1 MYACIDPLAK
11 YPQQTAIGKDEF
23 GKFRTAVCKEYPP
36 HFSAGMARAIIDQL
50 RTEVRN
56 GSRRSCEFDFEEG
69 PVRNWLCEALRESS
83 MIWAN
88 SSFMPDYQG
97 H

>member
-50 RTEVRN
+50 CTEVRN
-56 GSRRSCEFDFEEG
+56 GSLSATPEEKKKRSSKWF
-69 PVRNWLCEALRESS
+69 PTQL
-83 MIWAN
+83 
-88 SSFMPDYQG
+88 
-97 H
+97 